1 MVPDKVKWFWKNMAR
16 KTKKDLENQ
25 IGSLY
30 QASKDLIGDFSLETL
45 LERIV
50 HLAQAQVE
58 AEYAALAIRDED
70 GGVVNFIH
78 SGMSE
83 EEVNQMPHPPEG
95 KGLLGELQ
103 NKNEV
108 IRIPDIRSD
117 SRYSQFPPH
126 HPEMN
131 SMLGVPIITGEKI
144 LGQIYLTNK
153 VGAEEFTEDD
163 ERLMKTLAAY
173 AAVAITN
180 TQLYNHILER
190 DETLNRQY
198 EDLSLINQLA
208 QGLAS
213 SWDIKEI
220 MSRTLKSVLQ
230 YLDIETGEI
239 FLKDRGA
246 KDLRLALVRGD
257 DFEAFYTKN
266 VFRIGDGVVGKVAG
280 LNKALVVYN
289 LDTDPRI
296 LRPAIP
302 KAGFTCQAVI
312 PLQATREV
320 VGVMTLSSKK
330 DRTYSVRELDFLTTI
345 GMWAGTAI
353 QNALLQQQTKHM
365 AVLEERER
373 IGMDLHD
380 GIIQSLYSIGLT
392 LDYVKAI
399 LEENQKESQEK
410 LEFATDA
417 INSTITDIRSYIS
430 DLRPRQMQE
439 NKTFTE
445 NLRILLQEFESL
457 SKIPS
462 NLEVKTESPL
472 DLSYQNTLALFRIAQ
487 ESLSNTARHSK
498 ASNTDLTLW
507 DEDGNI
513 YLEIK
518 DNGRGF
524 NIDKTETNLGHGLS
538 NMQRRSRKVGGG
550 KKIDSAPDKGT
561 KVLAWVPKEDE

>member
-1 MVPDKVKWFWKNMAR
+1 MSLENTMTKKS
-16 KTKKDLENQ
+16 KKDLENQ

-50 HLAQAQVE
+50 RLAQAQVE

-70 GGVVNFIH
+70 GNVVKFIH
-78 SGMSE
+78 SGMSQE
-83 EEVNQMPHPPEG
+83 EINQMPHPPEG

-108 IRIPDIRSD
+108 IRIPDIKSD
-117 SRYSQFPPH
+117 SRYHKFPPL
-126 HPEMN
+126 HPVMT

-153 VGAEEFTEDD
+153 IKGAEFTEDD

-180 TQLYNHILER
+180 TQLYNHVLER
-190 DETLNRQY
+190 DKTLNQQY
-198 EDLSLINQLA
+198 EDLSLINDLA
-208 QGLAS
+208 QGVAS

-239 FLKDRGA
+239 FLRDRGA
-246 KDLRLALVRGD
+246 RDLRLALVRGD
-257 DFEAFYTKN
+257 DFEVFYTKD
-266 VFRIGDGVVGKVAG
+266 VFRIGDGIVGKVAG

-296 LRPAIP
+296 LRPAIIE
-302 KAGFTCQAVI
+302 AGFTCQAVI

-330 DRTYSVRELDFLTTI
+330 DRTYSFRELDLLTTI

-353 QNALLQQQTKHM
+353 QNALLQQQSKHI

-399 LEENQKESQEK
+399 LEEDQGESREK
-410 LEFATDA
+410 LNFATDG
-417 INSTITDIRSYIS
+417 INSTITDIRAYVS

-439 NKTFTE
+439 NKTFIE
-445 NLRILLQEFESL
+445 NLEILLQEFETN

-462 NLEVKTESPL
+462 SIDDKTDSPL

-487 ESLSNTARHSK
+487 ESLANTARHSK
-498 ASNTDLTLW
+498 ASKTDLILW
-507 DEDGNI
+507 DEDGKVF
-513 YLEIK
+513 LEIR

-524 NIDKTETNLGHGLS
+524 NIDKTEANLGHGLV
-538 NMQRRSRKVGGG
+538 NMQRRSHKVGGG
-550 KKIDSAPDKGT
+550 IKIDSAPDKGT
-561 KVLAWVPKEDE
+561 KVIAWVPKEEG

>member
-1 MVPDKVKWFWKNMAR
+1 MAR
-16 KTKKDLENQ
+16 QTKKDLEDQ

-50 HLAQAQVE
+50 RLAQAQVE

-70 GGVVNFIH
+70 GSVVNFIH
-78 SGMSE
+78 SGMSRDQ
-83 EEVNQMPHPPEG
+83 VDQMPHPPEG

-103 NKNEV
+103 NKNKV
-108 IRIPDIRSD
+108 IRIPDIQSD
-117 SRYSQFPPH
+117 PRYSQFPPR
-126 HPEMN
+126 HPEMT
-131 SMLGVPIITGEKI
+131 SMLGVPIITGERI

-153 VGAEEFTEDD
+153 IGADEFTEDD

-180 TQLYNHILER
+180 TQLYNHVLER
-190 DETLNRQY
+190 DKTLNQQY
-198 EDLSLINQLA
+198 EDLSLINQVA
-208 QGLAS
+208 EGVAS

-220 MSRTLKSVLQ
+220 MSRTLKSVLL

-257 DFEAFYTKN
+257 DFDAFYTKS
-266 VFRIGDGVVGKVAG
+266 VFRIGDDVVGKVAG

-296 LRPAIP
+296 LRPAIA

-330 DRTYSVRELDFLTTI
+330 DRTYSVRELDLLTTI

-353 QNALLQQQTKHM
+353 QNALLQQQTKHI
-365 AVLEERER
+365 AILEERER

-410 LEFATDA
+410 LEFATDG
-417 INSTITDIRSYIS
+417 INSTITDIRAYIS

-439 NKTFTE
+439 NKTFIE
-445 NLRILLQEFESL
+445 NLGILLQEFETI
-457 SKIPS
+457 SKIDS
-462 NLEVKTESPL
+462 NLEVKTEPPL
-472 DLSYQNTLALFRIAQ
+472 DLTYQNTLALFRIAQ

-498 ASNTDLTLW
+498 ASKTDLTLW
-507 DEDGNI
+507 DEDGSI
-513 YLEIK
+513 FLEIK
-518 DNGRGF
+518 DNGKGF
-524 NIDKTETNLGHGLS
+524 NIDKTEANLGHGLA

-550 KKIDSAPDKGT
+550 IKIDSTPGKGT
-561 KVLAWVPKEDE
+561 IVVAWVPKEEE